1 MSDVSIKREPINV
14 FNSKIH
20 ISCNACKRRELDSIL
35 IKKYLLL
42 NNYVVV
48 DEPHLANIIIFFTC
62 SFSEETSSDSYK
74 KLNYYQS
81 IYQYVFVCGCFPVIG
96 IHKFNRDNHTYV
108 INNDNL
114 CEIESYFP
122 PRNYSMKEIKDG
134 NDVYIDDIFNDNI
147 FLIRISSGC
156 LGNCSYCAIK
166 KAIGV
171 FRSKTIE
178 KIIEEVNTAFNQK
191 HSHIRLIAD
200 DGGAYGIDLNSN
212 IVNLLYKL
220 SAYHQLKGIDI
231 EINPKWI
238 LKYKNDLLRFIDQ
251 NSKLEFKLSIPIQ
264 SASGKVLKHMN
275 RAVDMT
281 ELHSFLQYLRTSKK
295 YKIFLTTHIIAG
307 YPEENQE
314 DQNKTIDFITSNLFD
329 QINIFPLTLHPHSP
343 IGNLYR
349 RNDDNIQ
356 DRTSYI
362 VNKLCSNGYEII
374 DCQKS
379 EKQQWQHVILRLMD
393 TI

>member
-1 MSDVSIKREPINV
+1 MSDISLKRELIDV
-14 FNSKIH
+14 FNSKIY

-35 IKKYLLL
+35 IKKYLLS

-48 DEPHLANIIIFFTC
+48 DDPHFANIIIFFTC
-62 SFSEETSSDSYK
+62 SFSEEMSSDSCK

-81 IYQYVFVCGCFPVIG
+81 IYQHVFVCGCFPTIG
-96 IHKFNRDNHTYV
+96 IHEFQRNNHTYV

-114 CEIESYFP
+114 YEIESYFP
-122 PRNYSMKEIKDG
+122 PMVYSMKEIKDG
-134 NDVYIDDIFNDNI
+134 NDIYVDDIFNENI

-166 KAIGV
+166 KAIGT

-191 HSHIRLIAD
+191 YSYLRLIAD

-212 IVNLLYKL
+212 IINLLYKL

-238 LKYKNDLLRFIDQ
+238 LKYKEDLLRFIDQ
-251 NSKLEFKLSIPIQ
+251 NSKLEFKISIPIQ
-264 SASGKVLKHMN
+264 SASSKVLKHMN

-295 YKIFLTTHIIAG
+295 YKIFLITHIIAG

-314 DQNKTIDFITSNLFD
+314 DQNTTIDFITSNLFD

-343 IGNLYR
+343 IGNLYK
-349 RNDDNIQ
+349 RNDTNIQ

-362 VNKLCSNGYEII
+362 VDKLCGKGYEII

-379 EKQQWQHVILRLMD
+379 KKQQWQHVILRLMD